1 LRRQKKR
8 NFLIINEL
16 FSGWRNEDIGFFETL
31 IKLYKVNT
39 FKMNISN
46 FLKNIFDAD
55 LSETEDLQ
63 SNNINNFVYLLSWFG
78 SFVFPLLFIID
89 LINENYIIALAQL
102 CMFFVLTSNIY
113 LIRNKFWKPIFLLL
127 NTILILIF
135 LLVLFIIGD
144 IEGMGRNWIIC
155 FPVIAV
161 FFYGIK
167 NGSIISAIALILCT
181 LLLFIPFDWN
191 KSFTL
196 TALFKWKIIVS
207 YIGVYIVC
215 QVYVALT
222 SKMASQIK
230 IQIRNLNQQLKTKEE
245 FISKLSHQIRT
256 PLNNIMVTSNLLSST
271 NIDEHQTDLVETIQ
285 ASTNNLVNVVNN
297 ISKVS
302 NLEFSISATKISFN
316 LQSTLKSTINLF
328 QTLNHDR
335 ITINLLTESDLH
347 YNLLGDPVQVKQI
360 FLNIIENIIRNS
372 TDQKINISIIYS
384 VLKESDKNC
393 ELSFRLEANIPLNID
408 PIALEET
415 GIEDNQGQDL
425 EMNFYY
431 DFTIA
436 KKIIEHS
443 GSQLLIV
450 PSKESTVFS
459 FFLIF
464 NTSGAAIPKE
474 PKNGYVEFIKPKFAK
489 EQVIN
494 LNDANILLVE
504 DNLIN
509 QKIVILSIQK
519 LVKNVDIA
527 NNGKE
532 ALDKFG
538 SSKYD
543 VILMDIQMPVMDGI
557 IATKKI
563 REIESST
570 NHRTP
575 IIAITANALAGDKE
589 NCLAAGMNDYI
600 SKPFQPDLLISKI
613 KGLLGH

>member
-1 LRRQKKR
+1 
-8 NFLIINEL
+8 
-16 FSGWRNEDIGFFETL
+16 
-31 IKLYKVNT
+31 
-39 FKMNISN
+39 MNISN

-55 LSETEDLQ
+55 ISDSQDLK
-63 SNNINNFVYLLSWFG
+63 INNTVNLIYLLSWFG
-78 SFVFPLLFIID
+78 SFVFPLLFVID
-89 LINENYIIALAQL
+89 LINENYLVAVVQL
-102 CMFFVLTSNIY
+102 FMFFALMANIY
-113 LIRNKFWKPIFLLL
+113 LIRNKLWKNIFIHINAALLFF
-127 NTILILIF
+127 II
-135 LLVLFIIGD
+135 LVLFLIGGND
-144 IEGMGRNWIIC
+144 ELSKLWIIC
-155 FPVIAV
+155 FPVISV
-161 FFYGIK
+161 FFYSIK
-167 NGSIISAIALILCT
+167 KGSIITAIALIVCI
-181 LLLFIPFDWN
+181 LFLFLPFEWN
-191 KSFTL
+191 KSFAL
-196 TALFKWKIIVS
+196 PALFKWKLIVS

-215 QVYVALT
+215 QVYVALV
-222 SKMASQIK
+222 SKMNSQVME
-230 IQIRNLNQQLKTKEE
+230 QIRNLNNQVKTKEE

-271 NIDEHQTDLVETIQ
+271 KIDEQQTDLVETIQ

-302 NLEFSISATKISFN
+302 TLEFSISATKISFN

-335 ITINLLTESDLH
+335 ITINLLTDSDLH

-372 TDQKINISIIYS
+372 SDQKITISIIYS

-393 ELSFRLEANIPLNID
+393 ELSFKLEANIPLKID
-408 PIALEET
+408 PVVVEAT
-415 GIEDNQGQDL
+415 GIEETHVYENEL
-425 EMNFYY
+425 NLYY

-443 GSQLLIV
+443 GSQLIIV
-450 PSKESTVFS
+450 PGKDSTVFS
-459 FFLIF
+459 FFLLF
-464 NTSGAAIPKE
+464 NTTGAAVTKE
-474 PKNGYVEFIKPKFAK
+474 VKSGYNEFIQTKLEPEHFIK
-489 EQVIN
+489 
-494 LNDANILLVE
+494 LSDANILLVE

-519 LVKNVDIA
+519 LVKNIDIA

-538 SSKYD
+538 SSRYD

-563 REIESST
+563 REIESTTSR
-570 NHRTP
+570 RTP

-600 SKPFQPDLLISKI
+600 SKPFQPETLISKI
-613 KGLLGH
+613 KGLLGSEIS